1 MEIQHP
7 IKLLLVEDQTILRT
21 GLTLVLRRFSDLEII
36 GESDDG
42 MDAVDKAIRLKP
54 DVILM
59 DISLRGMNGIDATKE
74 IKKLQPQIKILALT
88 SHEDEKS
95 VLNAFSAGID
105 GYCPKDIREAQLYD
119 AIKTVYAGQY
129 WLEPSLAKKLLRSNR
144 SKQKS
149 DPKRESLTDS
159 ELGFFDLIMQGLDSR
174 QVAGRLNISP
184 ESTRTLLRSILDKMK
199 VMAQ

>member
-1 MEIQHP
+1 MEIKHS

-21 GLTLVLRRFSDLEII
+21 GLTLVLRRFSDLEVI

-42 MDAVDKAIRLKP
+42 MDAVDKAMRLKP

-59 DISLRGMNGIDATKE
+59 DISLRGMNGIDATIE

-88 SHEDEKS
+88 SHEDESS
-95 VLNAFSAGID
+95 VLTAFSAGID
-105 GYCPKDIREAQLYD
+105 GYCPKDIVEAQLYD

-149 DPKRESLTDS
+149 DQKRESLTDS
-159 ELGFFDLIMQGLDSR
+159 ELEFFDLIMEGLDSH
-174 QVAGRLNISP
+174 QVAGRLKMSA
-184 ESTRTLLRSILDKMK
+184 ESTRTLLRSILDKMR